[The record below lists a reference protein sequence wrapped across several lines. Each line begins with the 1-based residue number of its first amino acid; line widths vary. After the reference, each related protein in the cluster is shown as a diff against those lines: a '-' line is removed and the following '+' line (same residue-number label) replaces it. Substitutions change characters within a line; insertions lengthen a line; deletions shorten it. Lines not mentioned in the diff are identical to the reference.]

1 MKLIKPA
8 ALLHVLLDTTSL
20 KGQAQLKRQFCAW
33 VACHDTPITSMF
45 DLPNSDQVA
54 LARRFRSWSVST
66 FEGHIAA
73 FLEAFNKPVAA
84 RKPTTTRP
92 VMVSDVAGKQYNAAT
107 LTDSQST
114 TIAAGWLS

>member
-45 DLPNSDQVA
+45 DLPNSDQVV
-54 LARRFRSWSVST
+54 LVRRFRSWPAAT
-66 FEGHIAA
+66 FESHIAA
-73 FLEAFNKPVAA
+73 FLEAFNKPATT
-84 RKPTTTRP
+84 RKATRP
-92 VMVSDVAGKQYNAAT
+92 VMVADVAGKQYNAHT
-107 LTDSQST
+107 LTEQQSQN
-114 TIAAGWLS
+114 IAAGWLS

>member
-54 LARRFRSWSVST
+54 LARRFRAWSAAT

-84 RKPTTTRP
+84 RKPTTRP
-92 VMVSDVAGKQYNAAT
+92 VMVSDVTGKQYNAAT
-107 LTDSQST
+107 LTNKQSQN
-114 TIAAGWLS
+114 IAAGWLS

>member
-73 FLEAFNKPVAA
+73 FLEAFNKPATS
-84 RKPTTTRP
+84 RKPTTRP
-92 VMVSDVAGKQYNAAT
+92 VLVSDVAGKRYAAAT
-107 LTDSQST
+107 LTTAQSQN
-114 TIAAGWLS
+114 IAAGWLS